1 MNDILG
7 TGLIILI
14 IGLAVAPFFLLSSA
28 FGAPKRVK
36 KGEDQNDGPVIPVP
50 TNADGPFPSP
60 RKPHTDPDDDGDA
73 DDGDVDDDGNTHP
86 T

>member
-1 MNDILG
+1 MQDILG

-36 KGEDQNDGPVIPVP
+36 KPRDKHDGPVVPVP
-50 TNADGPFPSP
+50 TDASGPFPGVKKQP
-60 RKPHTDPDDDGDA
+60 DPDSDVDGGSDGDGGGA
-73 DDGDVDDDGNTHP
+73 D
-86 T
+86 

>member
-1 MNDILG
+1 MHDVLA

-36 KGEDQNDGPVIPVP
+36 KDKDEGDGPIIPVP
-50 TNADGPFPSP
+50 ADAGGPFPSS
-60 RKPHTDPDDDGDA
+60 RKPHTDPDDDNGDE
-73 DDGDVDDDGNTHP
+73 DGDTHP

>member
-1 MNDILG
+1 MQDILS

-28 FGAPKRVK
+28 FGAPKRGK
-36 KGEDQNDGPVIPVP
+36 QSREANDGPIVPVP

-60 RKPHTDPDDDGDA
+60 RKPHTDPEDDGDSDDA
-73 DDGDVDDDGNTHP
+73 DADGDGSPHSP
-86 T
+86 

>member
-1 MNDILG
+1 MHDVLA

-36 KGEDQNDGPVIPVP
+36 KEKDRNDGPVIPVSP
-50 TNADGPFPSP
+50 DTGAPFPHT
-60 RKPHTDPDDDGDA
+60 RKQDADSDGDGGSEGGG
-73 DDGDVDDDGNTHP
+73 DGGGGSD
-86 T
+86 

>member
-36 KGEDQNDGPVIPVP
+36 KQKDENDGPIIPVP
-50 TNADGPFPSP
+50 SDASGPFPGLRNKQDQDS
-60 RKPHTDPDDDGDA
+60 RDEGGTDGDGGGGGGS
-73 DDGDVDDDGNTHP
+73 D
-86 T
+86 